1 MIIKICYTNLNKYKG
16 FIMDMSTL
24 AIGLAIIAA
33 FVVGL
38 LLDVDTFAGGIFSI
52 LKGSKD
58 KDN

>member
-1 MIIKICYTNLNKYKG
+1 
-16 FIMDMSTL
+16 MDMSTL